1 MTKTEAARII
11 ENFVKSQAALPDK
24 HRDIT
29 HEEELALRKA
39 VKALRRCQMN
49 ENHP

>member
-11 ENFVKSQAALPDK
+11 ENFVKSQAALHDK

-29 HEEELALRKA
+29 PKEELALRIA
-39 VKALRRCQMN
+39 VKVLRRW
-49 ENHP
+49 HL